1 MFVSILSRLTM
12 SESEKIVRVVKFTK
26 AAHWLNWKEVFLAT
40 VGMKDTKM
48 SLVFDLEEDFPLVK
62 MENGRE
68 VEIAENVE
76 AMKEAYQMLLLS
88 MDYNTKDGKAA
99 FALVK
104 NSKDKNKR
112 GNARLAFE
120 RLCNR
125 FDPKTSLK
133 RSIWV
138 EELFS
143 KKCGPQ
149 ENPED
154 FLFDMEALLNKIHEV
169 DEGELVIDHTT
180 FVHQVLN
187 ALPKEYETMVKIIRE
202 KLRNEGK
209 DAVDISY
216 LSSEFSQKYEKQPL
230 MKISRK
236 GERMKWHS
244 LVLAINPREDA
255 IFVEKLGI
263 KLWIA
268 MTRRKGQ
275 ERQ

>member
-1 MFVSILSRLTM
+1 
-12 SESEKIVRVVKFTK
+12 
-26 AAHWLNWKEVFLAT
+26 
-40 VGMKDTKM
+40 M
-48 SLVFDLEEDFPLVK
+48 SLVFDLKEDFPLMK
-62 MENGRE
+62 MENGKE
-68 VEIAENVE
+68 VEIAENIE
-76 AMKEAYQMLLLS
+76 AMKKAYQMLLLS

-112 GNARLAFE
+112 GNAHLAFE

-154 FLFDMEALLNKIHEV
+154 FLFDMEALLNKIHKV

-180 FVHQVLN
+180 FVHQILN
-187 ALPKEYETMVKIIRE
+187 ALSKEYETMVKIIKE

-216 LSSEFSQKYEKQPL
+216 LSSEFSQKYEEL
-230 MKISRK
+230 TS
-236 GERMKWHS
+236 
-244 LVLAINPREDA
+244 NEDFTNCEHLL
-255 IFVEKLGI
+255 IC
-263 KLWIA
+263 
-268 MTRRKGQ
+268 
-275 ERQ
+275 